1 MPGFGSTEDGQVD
14 RDGPISDFPV
24 VRVRPFKV
32 PRETVRQ
39 SVLSRDHHGPRAV
52 LNALER
58 LTAGYRPECDRVGR
72 DLDIAQSQLHD

>member
-1 MPGFGSTEDGQVD
+1 VGNTLGCFGKIPGFGSKEDGQVD
-14 RDGPISDFPV
+14 RDGPTSDFPV
-24 VRVRPFKV
+24 VRFRPFKV

-58 LTAGYRPECDRVGR
+58 LASGCGSECDR
-72 DLDIAQSQLHD
+72 LQ